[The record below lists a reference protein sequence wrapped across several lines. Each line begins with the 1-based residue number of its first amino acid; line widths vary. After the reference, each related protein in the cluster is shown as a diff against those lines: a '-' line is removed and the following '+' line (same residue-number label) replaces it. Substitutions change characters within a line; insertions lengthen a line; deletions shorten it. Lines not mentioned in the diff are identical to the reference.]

1 MGSILVALLSCVANA
16 FGNAYVPL
24 DAKAPEVNEVR
35 PLKEVLE
42 DAKAI
47 DAILAKGYSKNK
59 VKPLPLA
66 DDATFV
72 RRAHLQVGG
81 RIPTYQ
87 ETTGFLESNDP
98 QKHSTLIDRI
108 LNSEAYDSHT
118 FNWWADLLRIQSP
131 ARNGGANNVGG
142 GVSYAMWMMNAIRQ
156 NMPFD
161 EVARK
166 RITAKGYPWNNGA
179 VGYYMRDAGMPLD
192 NMSNT
197 TQVFLGTQMVCAQC
211 HNHPFDKWT
220 QMEYYQM
227 AAYTYGVQA
236 RMGGEKQK

>member
-1 MGSILVALLSCVANA
+1 MKIINARMGSILFALLSCVANA

-35 PLKEVLE
+35 ALKEVLK

-87 ETTGFLESNDP
+87 ETIGFLESNDP
-98 QKHSTLIDRI
+98 QKHSSLVDRI

-131 ARNGGANNVGG
+131 SRSGGANNCLLYT
-142 GVSYAMWMMNAIRQ
+142 SPSPRDRTRSR
-156 NMPFD
+156 MPSS
-161 EVARK
+161 A
-166 RITAKGYPWNNGA
+166 
-179 VGYYMRDAGMPLD
+179 
-192 NMSNT
+192 
-197 TQVFLGTQMVCAQC
+197 
-211 HNHPFDKWT
+211 
-220 QMEYYQM
+220 
-227 AAYTYGVQA
+227 
-236 RMGGEKQK
+236 